1 MSCHSSAPVAEATTA
16 TPFTLPTEAEIR
28 AVTAVLRS
36 AGQFPDSARMAYV
49 GLLDPVRGTDRTT
62 AEVDLPGREAF
73 TAGPGRHEERTHLP
87 RG

>member
-16 TPFTLPTEAEIR
+16 TLFTLPTEAEIR

-49 GLLDPVRGTDRTT
+49 GLLDPVRS
-62 AEVDLPGREAF
+62 
-73 TAGPGRHEERTHLP
+73 ERAHV
-87 RG
+87 